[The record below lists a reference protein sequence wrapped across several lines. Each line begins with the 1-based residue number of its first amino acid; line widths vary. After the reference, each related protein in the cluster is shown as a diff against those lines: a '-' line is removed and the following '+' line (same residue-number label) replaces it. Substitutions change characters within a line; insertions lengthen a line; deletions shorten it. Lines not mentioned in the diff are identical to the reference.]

1 VNRREFI
8 TIFGGTFGARN
19 GWTRLEGEL
28 MRVVIVTCGILAG
41 ALCAALTP
49 ARAAVPFR
57 DGISVAASALSD
69 IIVVKKKGVPGW
81 WGKKKWKWHCPPGH
95 WKKGWC

>member
-1 VNRREFI
+1 M
-8 TIFGGTFGARN
+8 
-19 GWTRLEGEL
+19 

-41 ALCAALTP
+41 VLWFAALTP

-57 DGISVAASALSD
+57 DGISVPASTLSD
-69 IIVVKKKGVPGW
+69 VIVVKKKW
-81 WGKKKWKWHCPPGH
+81 KKWKWHCPPGH

>member
-1 VNRREFI
+1 
-8 TIFGGTFGARN
+8 
-19 GWTRLEGEL
+19 

-41 ALCAALTP
+41 ALWIAALTPP

-57 DGISVAASALSD
+57 DGLSVAASTLSD
-69 IIVVKKKGVPGW
+69 MIVVKKKGVPGW
-81 WGKKKWKWHCPPGH
+81 WGKKKKKWKWHCPPGH